1 MKNTNIVYKEKAL
14 HIKKDN
20 QTEVDYYLFSEYEI
34 HYNKIPPHSKQ
45 EWHYH
50 QKIEETILVVKGQM
64 KCLWYED
71 QQVHTVT
78 LNEKDL
84 IQVKNSIHTFSNNS
98 DDNCEFVVFRFV
110 PDGIDKSEIIKND
123 KVLIE

>member
-1 MKNTNIVYKEKAL
+1 
-14 HIKKDN
+14 
-20 QTEVDYYLFSEYEI
+20 
-34 HYNKIPPHSKQ
+34 
-45 EWHYH
+45 
-50 QKIEETILVVKGQM
+50 M
-64 KCLWYED
+64 KCSWYED

>member
-1 MKNTNIVYKEKAL
+1 MKNANIVYKEKAL

-64 KCLWYED
+64 KCSWYED

-98 DDNCEFVVFRFV
+98 DDDCEFVVFRFV